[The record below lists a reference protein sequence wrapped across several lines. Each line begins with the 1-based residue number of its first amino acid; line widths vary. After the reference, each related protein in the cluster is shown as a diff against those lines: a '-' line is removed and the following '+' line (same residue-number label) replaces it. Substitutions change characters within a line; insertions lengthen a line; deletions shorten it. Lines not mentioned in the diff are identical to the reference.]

1 MPCTTCQDTMPYT
14 PLAKSVL
21 HRTHTQRQ
29 LALTKRELVRVKQR
43 LRLAEQEVDEL
54 SAELVRTRMLLDSL
68 RMMS

>member
-1 MPCTTCQDTMPYT
+1 MPYT

-21 HRTHTQRQ
+21 HQTHTRRQ
-29 LALTKRELVRVKQR
+29 LCVTKLELKRVKQR
-43 LRLAEQEVDEL
+43 LQLAYHEVDEL